1 MDALK
6 YKKETQHEHVMNHPQ
21 MYIGPIESME
31 EYVWLYDQETQKMIY
46 KQIRLNQGLL
56 KLVDEIIVNAR
67 DEFIRSKMEKG
78 AIPVKSIAVELKVD
92 EKARSVTISV
102 MNDGKGIPIVIHP
115 EEKIYVPQ
123 MIFGSLLTS
132 SNYNQEEEKF
142 TGGTF
147 GIGSKA
153 VSIFSKEFNVE
164 VVDPANGK
172 HYNQTWRNNM
182 YTCEKPIIKKSSAKT
197 GMVKITFQPDMARFL
212 GADPLLADGMAH
224 LIQTRVVELAALVGK
239 DVKVTWNG
247 EHIKSNTFEKF
258 VNLFVRDGTHVSYES
273 CGERWEVGAVLAKT
287 LYDEESMAEQRHVS
301 FVNGINTRKG
311 GKHVETV
318 AKHVLGD
325 FCEYA
330 KKKKV
335 DVKPAQVKDS
345 VILFVNAQIV
355 NPSFDSQT
363 KETLTTPAT
372 KFGSRFETKGKL
384 VDGLVRA
391 GLLDEAQS
399 ILNAK
404 LAKDAKKTDGK
415 KRATIRGLPKLE
427 DALRAGSAESH
438 KCTLIL
444 TEGDSAATS
453 AITGLKVVG
462 REYWGVFP
470 LKGKMLNVKDISLV
484 KFNQNEELTNIKKIL
499 GLEQGRKYKDVKA
512 LRYGRVMIMADQDHD
527 GSHIKGLLMNLFH
540 TEWPDLL
547 KTDFICSL
555 ATPILKASRRGGSTL
570 SFYSQGEFDAWKEG
584 QAGGLKGWTIKYY
597 KGLGTSTP
605 AEAREW
611 FEKMHEIG
619 YEWDEAADENIHLAF
634 NKKRADDRKKW
645 LGKYDPAR
653 VLDLKVGEASRVS
666 IPYSRFINDE
676 LIHFSNAD
684 NLRSLP
690 HLMDG
695 LKPSQRKILYGCLKR
710 NLRSE
715 VKVAQLAGYISEH
728 TAYHHGEAALN
739 ETIVGMAQTFVGA
752 NNINLLVPEGQF
764 GSRLMGGKDSA
775 SPRYIHTYLERI
787 VDALFKEADKE
798 IVTHLEEDGE
808 RIEPETYYPV
818 VPLLAINGC
827 VGIGTGFSTNVPS
840 HNPEDVIAVMRDRL
854 RGARDTLD
862 GVVLNPWWLGFR
874 GKVERTADTAWTTR
888 GLYEWNDEKNTVT
901 ITELPIGTW
910 TKDYKELLDKL
921 STVDAGTTEKK
932 KGGKDSASVA
942 SSAKSERKVPLLKGF
957 DDLYNDVDV
966 KFVLYFDE
974 DIYHEMRSDVAK
986 FEKKFGLTSSVRTS
1000 NMVCFDND
1008 MNIERFGCIG
1018 DIMEKFYEKRLAM
1031 YEVRRER
1038 EIERMKARIREL
1050 DAKQR
1055 FIQGVLDETITIAK
1069 ASDEEIIGDLKAAA
1083 IPALDNEEEPDN
1095 IKSYEFVLRLRIDR
1109 LKAAAVVEVQ
1119 KEMEKLAGELEKLEE
1134 TGARELWLEDLEVFE
1149 SEWKKMREVREAA
1162 LAAGGVAAAASGKK
1176 KKPAY
1181 KGKVKSA

>member
-1 MDALK
+1 M
-6 YKKETQHEHVMNHPQ
+6 YVGPVESTEEH
-21 MYIGPIESME
+21 
-31 EYVWLYDQETQKMIY
+31 VWLYDQETHKMIF
-46 KQIRLNQGLL
+46 KQIRVNQGLL
-56 KLVDEIIVNAR
+56 KIVDEILVNAR
-67 DEFIRSKMEKG
+67 DEYIRSKSEKDG
-78 AIPVKSIAVELKVD
+78 IPIKTIAIELIRN
-92 EKARSVTISV
+92 EEERTFTISV
-102 MNDGKGIPIVIHP
+102 MNDGKGIPVVVHP
-115 EEKIYVPQ
+115 VEKMYIPKL
-123 MIFGSLLTS
+123 IFSTLLTS
-132 SNYNQEEEKF
+132 SNYDKTEEKF
-142 TGGTF
+142 TGGAF

-153 VSIFSKEFNVE
+153 TNIFSKQFTVE

-172 HYNQTWRNNM
+172 HYTQTWRNNM
-182 YTCEKPIIKKSSAKT
+182 YSCDDPIIKKSTAKT
-197 GMVKITFQPDMARFL
+197 GMVKITFQPDMSKFI
-212 GADPLLADGMAH
+212 GADPLLDDGMSQ
-224 LIQTRVVELAALVGK
+224 LIYTRVIEMAALVGK
-239 DVKVTWNG
+239 DVKTTVNG
-247 EHIKSNTFEKF
+247 ELIKSNTFEKF
-258 VNLFVRDGTHVSYES
+258 VNLFVRDGAHVAYES

-287 LYDEESMAEQRHVS
+287 LFDEESMADQRHVS

-335 DVKPAQVKDS
+335 EVKPAQVKDA
-345 VILFVNAQIV
+345 VILFVNSQIV

-399 ILNAK
+399 ILDAK
-404 LAKDAKKTDGK
+404 MAKEAKKTDGK

-427 DALRAGSAESH
+427 DALRAGSAESY

-470 LKGKMLNVKDISLV
+470 LRGKLLNVKDISLV

-499 GLEQGRKYKDVKA
+499 GLEQGRKYKDVKS

-547 KTDFICSL
+547 QADKFMCSL
-555 ATPILKASRRGGSTL
+555 ATPLLKASRRGGQAL
-570 SFYSQGEFDAWKEG
+570 SFYSQGEFEAWKEG
-584 QAGGLKGWTIKYY
+584 QPEGLKGWTIKYY

-619 YEWDEAADENIHLAF
+619 YEWDDAADENIHLAF

-645 LGKYDPAR
+645 LSTYDPTK
-653 VLDLKVGEASRVS
+653 VLDLKVGGETKCVQ
-666 IPYSRFINDE
+666 IPYSKFINEE

-728 TAYHHGEAALN
+728 TSYHHGEAALN

-775 SPRYIHTYLERI
+775 SPRYIHTYLERV
-787 VDALFKEADKE
+787 VDSLFKDADKE
-798 IVTHLEEDGE
+798 IVKYLEEDGE

-827 VGIGTGFSTNVPS
+827 IGIGTGFSTNVPS
-840 HNPEDVIAVMRDRL
+840 HNPDDVIAVMRDRL
-854 RGARDTLD
+854 RGARESLA

-874 GKVERTADTAWTTR
+874 GKVERTADTAWTTK
-888 GLYEWNDEKNTVT
+888 GLYEWDDAKCTVT
-901 ITELPIGTW
+901 VTELPIGTW

-921 STVDAGTTEKK
+921 STVDAGTAAEKK
-932 KGGKDSASVA
+932 GKAGKDSASVA
-942 SSAKSERKVPLLKGF
+942 TSASGKKRAILKGF

-966 KFVLYFDE
+966 KFVLYFEE
-974 DIYHEMRSDVAK
+974 DIYHEMRAAQAD
-986 FEKKFGLTSSVRTS
+986 FEKRFGLTSTVRTS

-1008 MNIERFGCIG
+1008 MNIVKYGCVG
-1018 DIMEKFYEKRLAM
+1018 DMMEKFFEKRLEM
-1031 YEVRRER
+1031 YEVRREK

-1069 ASDEEIIGDLKAAA
+1069 ASDEEIVADLKAAE
-1083 IPALDNEEEPDN
+1083 IPALDNESEPDA

-1109 LKAAAVVEVQ
+1109 LKAASVEEV
-1119 KEMEKLAGELEKLEE
+1119 KRELGKLAEELEKLEE
-1134 TGARELWLEDLEVFE
+1134 TGATELWLEDLSVFE

-1162 LAAGGVAAAASGKK
+1162 LASGAGLLVQKK
-1176 KKPAY
+1176 KIRGPPMR
-1181 KGKVKSA
+1181 KGRA